1 MASKYETE
9 PELQN
14 ENNSHTLIVELV
26 GQHKRVLDV
35 GAATGYVAEI
45 LTERGCSVTGIEV
58 DPEAARKAEEHCE
71 RVITGDIEGLD
82 LQAELGEGSFDV
94 IVFGDVL
101 EHLREP
107 LQTLKR
113 FKSFLRPDGYVVTSI
128 PNVAHGSVRL
138 ALLQGKFQYQS
149 LGLMDD
155 THLRFFTRDTIE
167 EMVSEAGLV
176 ITELKRTRLG
186 MFNTEVEVEREIL
199 PRGVTKAI
207 MNAPEAQTYQFVL
220 KAELPGGSG
229 TDARLANRN
238 FLMSEEISEKERTI
252 QRQNEQIESLEESQR
267 NAKLASRNSR
277 LSNQLAERK
286 WDNSRLL
293 NQIAEKDRTIHE
305 QERRL
310 RNVERL
316 QGMLATRTDQL
327 SQKENE
333 VTELTQEVAK
343 LRRQIAQL
351 RQPQGE
357 SS

>member
-1 MASKYETE
+1 
-9 PELQN
+9 
-14 ENNSHTLIVELV
+14 
-26 GQHKRVLDV
+26 
-35 GAATGYVAEI
+35 
-45 LTERGCSVTGIEV
+45 
-58 DPEAARKAEEHCE
+58 
-71 RVITGDIEGLD
+71 
-82 LQAELGEGSFDV
+82 
-94 IVFGDVL
+94 
-101 EHLREP
+101 
-107 LQTLKR
+107 
-113 FKSFLRPDGYVVTSI
+113 VVTSI

-167 EMVSEAGLV
+167 EMLGEAGLV

-186 MFNTEVEVEREIL
+186 MFNTEVEVDRELL

-238 FLMSEEISEKERTI
+238 FLMSEEMAERDRTI
-252 QRQNEQIESLEESQR
+252 QKQGEEIESLEESER
-267 NAKLASRNSR
+267 NARLANRNLR
-277 LSNQLAERK
+277 LSNQLAER
-286 WDNSRLL
+286 DRQLSH
-293 NQIAEKDRTIHE
+293 QEAEKDREISQLSEQLDEKERTIHE

-310 RNVERL
+310 RNVERV

-327 SQKENE
+327 SQKEKE

-343 LRRQIAQL
+343 LRRQMARL
-351 RQPQGE
+351 RQPQGGD
-357 SS
+357 S